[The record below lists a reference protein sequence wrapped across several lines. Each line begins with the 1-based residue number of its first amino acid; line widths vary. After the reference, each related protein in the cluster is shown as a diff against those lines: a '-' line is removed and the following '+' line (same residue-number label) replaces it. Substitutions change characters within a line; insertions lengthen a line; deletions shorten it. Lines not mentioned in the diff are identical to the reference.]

1 MKLTSISGISSGFI
15 HLLHLRKL
23 FGGFPFHAPSHSR
36 CESMDRFHFWSK
48 LCRTTTIKFCEKL
61 FEKKVKYKT
70 IKLNNTFETSDSM
83 DLELLL
89 IRFHKV
95 DPSGF
100 LIGSEELKYFSANRP
115 FSMIKV

>member
-23 FGGFPFHAPSHSR
+23 FGGFHAPSHSR
-36 CESMDRFHFWSK
+36 CASTMDRFHFWSK

-83 DLELLL
+83 DFELLL

-115 FSMIKV
+115 FSMIKVY

>member
-1 MKLTSISGISSGFI
+1 MKFTSIFWNFFGFYTFI
-15 HLLHLRKL
+15 TFKKTFLGLS
-23 FGGFPFHAPSHSR
+23 FP
-36 CESMDRFHFWSK
+36 FHFWSK
-48 LCRTTTIKFCEKL
+48 LCRTTTIKFCEKF

-83 DLELLL
+83 DFELLF
-89 IRFHKV
+89 IRFHKA

-115 FSMIKV
+115 FSMIKVY